1 VQDVLPI
8 PPFID
13 DEELPKA
20 EWKMECFMREVL
32 VPLAAQ
38 TAAMIVGSAFKDA
51 SLMMMFARVS
61 KSLASKYGG
70 MGSSPWTM
78 LGFAGA
84 PKLLKSLDDP
94 NSVVTGWF
102 KLSARWREKRDLI
115 AAAKLQS
122 GKGEVNEEED
132 YDIPYDVNPDLGNLI
147 IIDCVRESADNPP
160 VIDMA
165 GKTHIEAAIMD
176 YLVSSLAVIGVGT
189 MHAVNG
195 YAGLAKAVNYLNM
208 KVPLLL
214 LDLRDRDEHGDI
226 TDNEGGALDEPL
238 DRSQEGDDQTGE
250 AVVKRALRP
259 SSAKSR
265 KSVQSHMTSQAGWDD
280 IQERLAAA
288 IRTDNTLSAELKK
301 LGRADIY
308 EVCRVAYFHER
319 FLQNASSG
327 AEQNA
332 ELAKPKTIWEAIEK
346 TRKEMSQSGNA
357 EEQMR
362 KQQLIETGIPYFL
375 DLLRAIAVYCV
386 QLTSLPH
393 RSHCPAPLRSDGALR
408 SERV

>member
-94 NSVVTGWF
+94 NSVVTGWL

-250 AVVKRALRP
+250 AVVKRALGP
-259 SSAKSR
+259 SSALNS
-265 KSVQSHMTSQAGWDD
+265 GWDD
-280 IQERLAAA
+280 IEERLAAA

-308 EVCRVAYFHER
+308 EVCRVAYFHKR
-319 FLQNASSG
+319 FLQKASSG
-327 AEQNA
+327 AEQHA

-346 TRKEMSQSGNA
+346 TRKEMSQAGNA
-357 EEQMR
+357 EEQIR

-375 DLLRAIAVYCV
+375 NLLRAIAVYCV

-393 RSHCPAPLRSDGALR
+393 RSNCPAPLRSDGALR

>member
-13 DEELPKA
+13 DEELSKA

-94 NSVVTGWF
+94 NSVVTGWL

-250 AVVKRALRP
+250 AVVKRALGP
-259 SSAKSR
+259 SSALNS
-265 KSVQSHMTSQAGWDD
+265 GWDD
-280 IQERLAAA
+280 IEERLAAA

-308 EVCRVAYFHER
+308 EVCRVAYFHKR
-319 FLQNASSG
+319 FLQKASSG
-327 AEQNA
+327 AEQHA

-346 TRKEMSQSGNA
+346 TRKEMSQAGNA
-357 EEQMR
+357 EEQIR

-375 DLLRAIAVYCV
+375 NLLRAIAVYCV

-393 RSHCPAPLRSDGALR
+393 RSNCPAPLRSDGALR